1 MIDGKLFIKYN
12 ESTIA
17 TGIIEVEKRERIGNI
32 YLKVCEKIEVG
43 NLKNALEII
52 FDFIP
57 YGN

>member
-43 NLKNALEII
+43 NLKNALE
-52 FDFIP
+52 
-57 YGN
+57 